1 MDISTANEYSAHA
14 LRALQEASSSIGY
27 NFQKA
32 KKRTSRVLTDKDTIN
47 YFLSIDHRKACQKDT
62 IMELFANF
70 GDGALYNPYDI
81 IEIPAHTFGGLSN
94 SSDPF
99 NKEEAQNSS
108 TKSNT
113 SKFTTT
119 VGLWIFNRC
128 FIEPLSDVLGYINY
142 SVTGDVYGDLNKKIS
157 YALLEDKITVRQLK
171 NFIIQSQILM
181 GCCSALAP
189 SHTETFFAM
198 EEAIAKKKA
207 ELEKQYK
214 EQIENSDL
222 VTMKKMEGE
231 LIDYAKDILKDD
243 EGRDMY
249 DSGARSSYSNN
260 FKNMYIMR
268 SGIKKTD
275 GSIKVVTSSYIEGM
289 DPKDFADINDASVGG
304 PYSRSRRTAS
314 GGYVERLLMN
324 STVALHVLEEGSDC
338 GTKEYIAV
346 ELDKKNIKDWYFS
359 NMIEGNKLIEL
370 LPENADKYIGKTVKF
385 RFSSLCKAKNGGIC
399 EACAGTLF
407 RRIGLY
413 NVGITSS
420 ILGSSLKNLMMKA
433 FHNNNITLYR
443 ANPIQVFSLDE

>member
-47 YFLSIDHRKACQKDT
+47 YFLSIDHKKACQKDT

-94 SSDPF
+94 SSDSF

-142 SVTGDVYGDLNKKIS
+142 PVTGDVYGDLNKKIS

-207 ELEKQYK
+207 ELEKRYK

-304 PYSRSRRTAS
+304 PFSRARLTAS
-314 GGYVERLLMN
+314 GGYVERLVLS
-324 STVALHVLEEGSDC
+324 STSHLRVLPEGSDC
-338 GTKEYIAV
+338 GTKDYITIS
-346 ELDKKNIKDWYFS
+346 LDKKNVKDWYFS
-359 NMIEGNKLIEL
+359 YMIEGAEL
-370 LPENADKYIGKTVKF
+370 VELTPENASKYIDKEVKF
-385 RFSSLCKAKNGGIC
+385 RYSSLCKEKNGCIC
-399 EACAGTLF
+399 EKCAGTLF
-407 RRIGLY
+407 RRIGITAA
-413 NVGITSS
+413 GMTSS
-420 ILGSSLKNLMMKA
+420 IMASSMKNANMKR
-433 FHNNNITLYR
+433 FHNNNIKLTSID
-443 ANPIQVFSLDE
+443 PIKVFNLG